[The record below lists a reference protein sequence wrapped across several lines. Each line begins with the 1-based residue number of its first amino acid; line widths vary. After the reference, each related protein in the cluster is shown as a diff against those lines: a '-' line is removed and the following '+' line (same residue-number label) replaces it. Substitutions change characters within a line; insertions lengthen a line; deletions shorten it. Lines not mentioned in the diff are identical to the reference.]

1 MHRAIIRS
9 EGVGS
14 LYSGVMSP
22 CLFTGIWKGVTLF
35 THRQLQHLLTRHRGF
50 DDASQLTV
58 LEVACCASAA
68 GAVGGAVLAPAEL
81 IKSRSQICSEPH
93 SSPFQKELNQVRA
106 LLRPGSSPSRA
117 CRGLPLLLL
126 RDGPATF
133 VDLGCYEL
141 VKRYG
146 QARDWPWRLAAVET
160 GAMPAEEIIRIR
172 YQGESRWN
180 TYGEVARHVYATRG
194 VSGFFLGWRTC
205 LLHAGLRNVCVMV
218 AASVA
223 TRGWEGLVW
232 TFANFPLLGTEGGQ
246 APAEPATPQRDDG
259 LGSRSRF
266 VPDEVITPHPRFLAF
281 VANIRMR
288 KGAKTAALLPLA
300 ADAAGARC
308 SAAEAEIPSEIPWQL
323 ASDGKE
329 CDDPVPGRIYLD
341 AAAFGAGSCC
351 TQATFL
357 CPCLSDARFLH
368 DQFLVLAPLLL
379 PLTASTPFW
388 RSRVAATDTRIDAF
402 SETWDDRTPSEAEAS
417 APRASRAATSPQ
429 VYLAETGPLRDREAE
444 YNDVGA
450 TVHDPSLQRLLDGGV
465 DPLLARHVAHLFA
478 RDPLNVFRE
487 RLEVDNESMGDHW
500 EQLQSSNWG
509 TVRFKPPPARN
520 ANPGGQIGWRV
531 EMRTFPSRAAPTDFE
546 NAAVVCVSR
555 VLAQMI
561 LEERWDLYIPMSLV
575 EENLKRSGG
584 AGAISAERF
593 HFRADFLGERGS
605 YL

>member
-1 MHRAIIRS
+1 
-9 EGVGS
+9 
-14 LYSGVMSP
+14 
-22 CLFTGIWKGVTLF
+22 
-35 THRQLQHLLTRHRGF
+35 
-50 DDASQLTV
+50 
-58 LEVACCASAA
+58 
-68 GAVGGAVLAPAEL
+68 
-81 IKSRSQICSEPH
+81 
-93 SSPFQKELNQVRA
+93 
-106 LLRPGSSPSRA
+106 
-117 CRGLPLLLL
+117 
-126 RDGPATF
+126 
-133 VDLGCYEL
+133 
-141 VKRYG
+141 
-146 QARDWPWRLAAVET
+146 
-160 GAMPAEEIIRIR
+160 
-172 YQGESRWN
+172 
-180 TYGEVARHVYATRG
+180 
-194 VSGFFLGWRTC
+194 
-205 LLHAGLRNVCVMV
+205 
-218 AASVA
+218 
-223 TRGWEGLVW
+223 
-232 TFANFPLLGTEGGQ
+232 
-246 APAEPATPQRDDG
+246 
-259 LGSRSRF
+259 
-266 VPDEVITPHPRFLAF
+266 
-281 VANIRMR
+281 MR

-593 HFRADFLGERGS
+593 HFRADFLGERGDAAAPAVAAFTTQAMCG
-605 YL
+605 LQG